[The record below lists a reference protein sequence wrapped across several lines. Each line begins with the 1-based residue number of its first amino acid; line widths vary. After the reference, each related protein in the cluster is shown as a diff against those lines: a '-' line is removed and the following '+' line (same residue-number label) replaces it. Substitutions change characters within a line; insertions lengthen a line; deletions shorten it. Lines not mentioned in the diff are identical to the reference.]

1 MSDNSQ
7 TLVDTEISLRSARS
21 KIASLRKLLID
32 QGIIRAELDTST
44 LGGDLG
50 HGPGAMAKLAL
61 ASGKDADV
69 KMLLRSDPC
78 GVEFLAERR
87 VHDTGGNGI
96 ELVCDKCKRT
106 LVDPEMYVDAVG
118 AWAEGDDDATFACP
132 KCKFQQGVSRWSGPF
147 AFGLGCLSVEFCN
160 WPPLSDAFVESVAEH
175 LGHRVVVVRLHL

>member
-21 KIASLRKLLID
+21 KIASLRKLLIS

-61 ASGKDADV
+61 APCKPAIIKNHFKIKASGV
-69 KMLLRSDPC
+69 Q
-78 GVEFLAERR
+78 FLAERR
-87 VHDTGGNGI
+87 VHDTAGNGV
-96 ELVCDKCKRT
+96 ELVCEKCQRT
-106 LVDPEMYVDAVG
+106 LVDPPKYIDAVV
-118 AWAEGDDDATFACP
+118 AWGDGNDAAVFACP
-132 KCKFQQGVSRWSGPF
+132 KCKFKQGVSRWSGPF

-160 WPPLSDAFVESVAEH
+160 WPPLSDAFVESVAAH
-175 LGHRVVVVRLHL
+175 LGHRVVVVRAHI